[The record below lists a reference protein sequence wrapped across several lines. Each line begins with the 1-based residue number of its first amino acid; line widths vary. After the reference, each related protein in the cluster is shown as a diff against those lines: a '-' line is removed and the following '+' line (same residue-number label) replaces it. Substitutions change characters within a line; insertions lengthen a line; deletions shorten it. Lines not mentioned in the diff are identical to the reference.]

1 MNKKNATCIIVFG
14 NICSGKTSVCYTLL
28 QELPNFTYI
37 SPDAIRLQHNL
48 DGSTISE
55 SKLSEIIISQI
66 SNNNNIILECTGSG
80 MFYKHYLR
88 IIATKQ
94 MLTYKVFLSC
104 NSMICYQRYQN
115 RANANASLIALDN
128 NYNIKFSIQNI
139 EAKISGLNFDL
150 KIKTENVKPDA
161 AASLILTAIGTVK
174 S

>member
-1 MNKKNATCIIVFG
+1 MKNTPTCIIVFG
-14 NICSGKTSVCYTLL
+14 NICSGKTSVCNTLL
-28 QELPNFTYI
+28 KTLTGFTYI

-80 MFYKHYLR
+80 TFYKHYLR

-128 NYNIKFSIQNI
+128 HYNIKFSIQNI
-139 EAKISGLNFDL
+139 EAKISGLYFDL

-161 AASLILTAIGTVK
+161 AASLILTALGTVK

>member
-1 MNKKNATCIIVFG
+1 MKNTPTCIIVFG
-14 NICSGKTSVCYTLL
+14 NICSGKTTVCNTLL
-28 QELPNFTYI
+28 EQLTDFTYI

-48 DGSTISE
+48 DGATISE

-66 SNNNNIILECTGSG
+66 SNNKKIILECTGSG
-80 MFYKHYLR
+80 SFYKHYLR

-115 RANANASLIALDN
+115 RANANASMIALDN

-150 KIKTENVKPDA
+150 KIKTENTKPDA
-161 AASLILTAIGTVK
+161 AASLILAAIGTVK

>member
-1 MNKKNATCIIVFG
+1 MKNTPTCIIVFG
-14 NICSGKTSVCYTLL
+14 NICSGKTSVCNTLL
-28 QELPNFTYI
+28 QQLTDFTYI

-48 DGSTISE
+48 NGATISE

-66 SNNNNIILECTGSG
+66 SNNKKIILECTGGGS
-80 MFYKHYLR
+80 FYKHYLR

-104 NSMICYQRYQN
+104 NSMICYLRYQN

-128 NYNIKFSIQNI
+128 HYNIKFSIQNI

-161 AASLILTAIGTVK
+161 AASLILAAIGTV
-174 S
+174 